1 MKNQEAYGLPQEEE
15 VSVLDRVPIVRSLKR
30 ALEQR
35 RAQRENIQSSEIWV
49 EIGKLA
55 TPR

>member
-15 VSVLDRVPIVRSLKR
+15 VSVLERVPIVRSLKR
-30 ALEQR
+30 ALEKH
-35 RAQRENIQSSEIWV
+35 REQKKTVQTSEMIL

-55 TPR
+55 TLH